1 MSAATPSTDTATAS
15 AAAPSTDRIL
25 DVDELNVTFRTS
37 TGPLHAVRGIGFE
50 VGAGET
56 VGLVGESG
64 SGKSATVLGMLGLFH
79 TQDAVVRADRL
90 DFESVSLLGSNRR
103 SQLKDLLGLRIGIIF
118 QDPQSS
124 LNPTMRIGRQIGEGL
139 ALHRGLARS
148 ETRARVLEA
157 LDEVGIGDP
166 EWCASAYPHELSG
179 GMRQRAMIAMATIG
193 DPALLIADEPTTA
206 LDVTLQA
213 QVIDLLGQMQRSHG
227 SGILFIT
234 HDLALVSEFA
244 DRILVMYA
252 GRIVESGSTETVI
265 KSPSHP
271 YTRALISSVPVI
283 DGPDVEPIAGRPPD
297 PRDLPSGCPF
307 HPRCPLAEPRC
318 TEAEPPMFR
327 VSSRHGSRCWLSET
341 DEGGPC

>member
-1 MSAATPSTDTATAS
+1 MSAPAHSPARQDG
-15 AAAPSTDRIL
+15 RIL
-25 DVDELNVTFRTS
+25 DVEELNVIFRTS

-50 VGAGET
+50 VAAGET

-79 TQDAVVRADRL
+79 TQDAKIEANRL
-90 DFESVSLLGSNRR
+90 DFESESLLGPNRR
-103 SQLKDLLGLRIGIIF
+103 ARLKELLGLRIGIIF

-124 LNPTMRIGRQIGEGL
+124 LNPTMRIGRQIGEAL
-139 ALHRGLARS
+139 ALHRGLSRQ
-148 ETRARVLEA
+148 ETRGRVLEA
-157 LDEVGIGDP
+157 LDEVGIPDP
-166 EWCASAYPHELSG
+166 EWCARSYPHELSG

-265 KSPSHP
+265 NSPSHP

-297 PRDLPSGCPF
+297 PRALPSGCPF
-307 HPRCPLAEPRC
+307 HPRCPDVEPRC
-318 TEAEPPMFR
+318 QDAEPPVFR
-327 VSSRHGSRCWLSET
+327 VSPQHGSRCWLSET
-341 DEGGPC
+341 NGDGPC

>member
-1 MSAATPSTDTATAS
+1 MSAAGRSP
-15 AAAPSTDRIL
+15 APEAGPIL
-25 DVDELNVTFRTS
+25 EVDDLNVTFRTS
-37 TGPLHAVRGIGFE
+37 AGPLRAVRGIGFE
-50 VGAGET
+50 VAEGET

-79 TQDAVVRADRL
+79 TQDATIEANRL
-90 DFESVSLLGSNRR
+90 DFESESLIGPDRR
-103 SQLKDLLGLRIGIIF
+103 SRLQGVLGLRIGVIF

-124 LNPTMRIGRQIGEGL
+124 LNPTMRIGRQIGEAL
-139 ALHRGLARS
+139 ALHRGLSRT
-148 ETRARVLEA
+148 ETRTKVLEA

-166 EWCASAYPHELSG
+166 EWCASSYPHELSG

-213 QVIDLLGQMQRSHG
+213 QVIDLLGQMQRRHG

-252 GRIVESGSTETVI
+252 GRIVESGGTETVI
-265 KSPSHP
+265 NSPSHP
-271 YTRALISSVPVI
+271 YTRALISSVPMI
-283 DGPDVEPIAGRPPD
+283 DGPGVEPIAGRPPD
-297 PRDLPSGCPF
+297 PRALPSGCPF
-307 HPRCPLAEPRC
+307 HTRCVDAEPRC
-318 TEAEPPMFR
+318 QDAEPPVFL
-327 VSSRHGSRCWLSET
+327 VSPRHGSRCWLSET
-341 DEGGPC
+341 NRGGPC

>member
-1 MSAATPSTDTATAS
+1 MSAPTQSPYRE
-15 AAAPSTDRIL
+15 TDRIL

-37 TGPLHAVRGIGFE
+37 AGPLHAVRGITFE
-50 VGAGET
+50 VAPGET

-79 TQDAVVRADRL
+79 TQDATIQAGRL
-90 DFESVSLLGSNRR
+90 DFESVSLLGPNRR
-103 SQLKDLLGLRIGIIF
+103 SRLKDLLGWRIGVIF

-139 ALHRGLARS
+139 ALHQGLS
-148 ETRARVLEA
+148 QTETRTRVIAA

-213 QVIDLLGQMQRSHG
+213 QVIDLLGQMQREHG

-265 KSPSHP
+265 NSPSHP

-283 DGPDVEPIAGRPPD
+283 DGPDVVPIAGHPPD
-297 PRDLPSGCPF
+297 PRALPPGCPF
-307 HPRCPLAEPRC
+307 HLRCPDVQPRCEN
-318 TEAEPPMFR
+318 AEPPVFR
-327 VSSRHGSRCWLSET
+327 VAPQHSSRCWLSET
-341 DEGGPC
+341 NGDGPC

>member
-1 MSAATPSTDTATAS
+1 MSAATQSPDRE
-15 AAAPSTDRIL
+15 TDRIL
-25 DVDELNVTFRTS
+25 EVDELNVTFRTS
-37 TGPLHAVRGIGFE
+37 AGPLHAVRGITFE
-50 VGAGET
+50 VAAGET

-79 TQDAVVRADRL
+79 TQDATIQAGRL
-90 DFESVSLLGSNRR
+90 DFESVSLLGPNRR
-103 SQLKDLLGLRIGIIF
+103 SRLKDLLGWRIGVIF

-139 ALHRGLARS
+139 ALHQGLSRLQ
-148 ETRARVLEA
+148 TRTSVLAA
-157 LDEVGIGDP
+157 LDEVGIPDP

-213 QVIDLLGQMQRSHG
+213 QVIDLLGQMQREHG

-265 KSPSHP
+265 NSPSHP
-271 YTRALISSVPVI
+271 YT
-283 DGPDVEPIAGRPPD
+283 GP
-297 PRDLPSGCPF
+297 
-307 HPRCPLAEPRC
+307 
-318 TEAEPPMFR
+318 
-327 VSSRHGSRCWLSET
+327 
-341 DEGGPC
+341 

>member
-1 MSAATPSTDTATAS
+1 MT
-15 AAAPSTDRIL
+15 AAAQSPAPGPRAQRVL
-25 DVDELNVTFRTS
+25 EVDELNVIFRTS
-37 TGPLHAVRGIGFE
+37 SGPLHAVRGISFD
-50 VGAGET
+50 VAAGET

-64 SGKSATVLGMLGLFH
+64 SGKSATVLGMMGLFH
-79 TQDAVVRADRL
+79 TEDATIRANRL
-90 DFESVSLLGSNRR
+90 DFESESLLGPDRR
-103 SQLKDLLGLRIGIIF
+103 SRLKDLLGLRVGIIF

-139 ALHRGLARS
+139 ALHRGLSRA
-148 ETRARVLEA
+148 ETRTRVLAA

-166 EWCASAYPHELSG
+166 EWCAHAYPHELSG

-213 QVIDLLGQMQRSHG
+213 QVIDLLGLMRRNHG

-265 KSPSHP
+265 NSPSHP

-297 PRDLPSGCPF
+297 PRALPSGCPF
-307 HPRCPLAEPRC
+307 HPRCPEVEPRC
-318 TEAEPPMFR
+318 RDAEPPVFR
-327 VSSRHGSRCWLSET
+327 VSPQHGSRCWLSEADG
-341 DEGGPC
+341 DEPC

>member
-1 MSAATPSTDTATAS
+1 MTAATQPQAS
-15 AAAPSTDRIL
+15 ATDRIL

-37 TGPLHAVRGIGFE
+37 AGPLHAVRGIGFE
-50 VGAGET
+50 VAAGET

-79 TQDAVVRADRL
+79 TQDALIRANRL
-90 DFESVSLLGSNRR
+90 DFESESLIGANRR
-103 SQLKDLLGLRIGIIF
+103 SRLKELLGWRIGIIF

-139 ALHRGLARS
+139 ALHQGLSRS
-148 ETRARVLEA
+148 ETRARVLGA

-166 EWCASAYPHELSG
+166 EWCSSAYPHELSG
-179 GMRQRAMIAMATIG
+179 GMRQRAMIAMATVG

-265 KSPSHP
+265 NSPSHP

-283 DGPDVEPIAGRPPD
+283 DGPDVQPIAGRPPD

-307 HPRCPLAEPRC
+307 HPRCVDVVPRC
-318 TEAEPPMFR
+318 SEAEPPVFR
-327 VSSRHGSRCWLSET
+327 VAPQHGSRCWLSET
-341 DEGGPC
+341 NGDGSC

>member
-1 MSAATPSTDTATAS
+1 MTAAVQSPAQGLQAQ
-15 AAAPSTDRIL
+15 RVL
-25 DVDELNVTFRTS
+25 DVDELNVIFRTS
-37 TGPLHAVRGIGFE
+37 SGPLHAVRGISFD
-50 VGAGET
+50 VAAGET

-64 SGKSATVLGMLGLFH
+64 SGKSATVLGMMGLFH
-79 TQDAVVRADRL
+79 TEDATIRANRL
-90 DFESVSLLGSNRR
+90 DFESESLLGPDRR
-103 SQLKDLLGLRIGIIF
+103 SRLKDLLGLRVGIIF

-124 LNPTMRIGRQIGEGL
+124 LNPTMRIGRQVGEGL
-139 ALHRGLARS
+139 ALHRGLSRA
-148 ETRARVLEA
+148 ETRARVLAA
-157 LDEVGIGDP
+157 LDEVGIPDP
-166 EWCASAYPHELSG
+166 EWCAHAYPHELSG

-213 QVIDLLGQMQRSHG
+213 QVIDLLGLMRRNHG

-265 KSPSHP
+265 NSPSHP

-297 PRDLPSGCPF
+297 PRALPSGCPF
-307 HPRCPLAEPRC
+307 HPRCPDVEPRC
-318 TEAEPPMFR
+318 RDAEPPVFR
-327 VSSRHGSRCWLSET
+327 VSPRHGSRCWLSET
-341 DEGGPC
+341 NGDGPW